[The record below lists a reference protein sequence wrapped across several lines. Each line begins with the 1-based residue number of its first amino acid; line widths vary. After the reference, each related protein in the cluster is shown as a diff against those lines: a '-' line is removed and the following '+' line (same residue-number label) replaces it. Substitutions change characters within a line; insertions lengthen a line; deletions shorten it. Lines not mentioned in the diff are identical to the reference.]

1 MKVSEL
7 SSFSR
12 LFFSLFSK
20 HKTKSQL
27 TKKNNINPSFS
38 KLIPRVSIQV
48 YKVGTISHMW
58 DEVIL
63 KIGKYTINNRW
74 GYYEN
79 WKVHHNQVFYHAYF
93 TYIQASN
100 QAKRGSKPT
109 KKAQNSHIEK
119 NKLKNINKT
128 SGHLT
133 PTPKLHNVLI
143 METKA
148 PKSNGISKPTANPTQ
163 IHQILAHLC
172 HHQQHK
178 INK

>member
-1 MKVSEL
+1 M
-7 SSFSR
+7 
-12 LFFSLFSK
+12 
-20 HKTKSQL
+20 
-27 TKKNNINPSFS
+27 
-38 KLIPRVSIQV
+38 
-48 YKVGTISHMW
+48 
-58 DEVIL
+58 
-63 KIGKYTINNRW
+63 KIGKYTITKCSIMHILPIYKLVTKPKEVQNRP
-74 GYYEN
+74 
-79 WKVHHNQVFYHAYF
+79 
-93 TYIQASN
+93 
-100 QAKRGSKPT
+100 KRHKIPIL
-109 KKAQNSHIEK
+109 KK